1 MSKPEHTWWVRADCA
16 FGDAMIETIVTRV
29 AAPWLGTDEAL
40 RSYCAKALVGRLR
53 ERPYA
58 PTYPEVDRV
67 VTAVVLE
74 VELDSGP
81 W

>member
-1 MSKPEHTWWVRADCA
+1 MNKPEHVWWVRAECA

-29 AAPWLGTDEAL
+29 SAPWLGTDAAL
-40 RSYCAKALVGRLR
+40 RNSCAQALVGRLR

-67 VTAVVLE
+67 ATVIVHE
-74 VELDSGP
+74 VELDAGP